1 MSSERIISILKYSV
15 IIFVMIIVLI
25 LLKGV
30 NYRSVGIDKI
40 SVGQGWYFFYEYT
53 KGETSF
59 IMTFGKSVLIIPII
73 LALLVEL
80 FISFLSKALR
90 IKLKKS

>member
-1 MSSERIISILKYSV
+1 MDRIVSILKHSV
-15 IIFVMIIVLI
+15 IIFVIIIVVI

-30 NYRSVGIDKI
+30 NYRYIGINSI
-40 SVGQGWYFFYEYT
+40 SVGEGWYFFYEYT
-53 KGETSF
+53 KGESSF
-59 IMTFGKSVLIIPII
+59 IMTFGKSVLIIPIV

-80 FISFLSKALR
+80 FINLVNKVLR

>member
-15 IIFVMIIVLI
+15 IIFVIIIVLI

-30 NYRSVGIDKI
+30 NYRFVGIDKI

-80 FISFLSKALR
+80 FISFLSKVLR